1 MSEDQSISKPSESV
15 EDAELVSLNDQKSS
29 GVPQTIGY
37 VAIVISIILG
47 GLYLVRYFGGFDRD
61 TYLESDSIIE
71 EMAALGGGSGV
82 DGEVVE
88 VAFDPIK
95 EGHKIYQTNCM
106 ACHQV
111 TGQGL
116 PGAFPPLAESEWVA
130 KDPALLARIILG
142 GLQGPITVKGNEYN
156 SIMAPLGAVLSDE
169 QVAYVLSYIRQE
181 WGNTAGPVEPTVVAE
196 ARADMGAKTT
206 MWTVE
211 ELKPWITE

>member
-1 MSEDQSISKPSESV
+1 MSEDQSLSKHSEPV
-15 EDAELVSLNDQKSS
+15 DDADLVSLNDQKSS
-29 GVPQTIGY
+29 GAPQTIGY
-37 VAIVISIILG
+37 VAIVISIVLG
-47 GLYLVRYFGGFDRD
+47 GFYLVRYSGGFDRD
-61 TYLESDSIIE
+61 TYLESKSIVE
-71 EMAALGGGSGV
+71 EMAALGGGSGA

-95 EGHKIYQTNCM
+95 EGQKIYQTNCM

-111 TGQGL
+111 NGQGL

-142 GLQGPITVKGNEYN
+142 GLQGPITVNGNEYN

-196 ARADMGAKTT
+196 ARADMGTRG

-211 ELKPWITE
+211 ELKPWMTE